1 MASAGI
7 SGVVGQQGQQN
18 TNGTDAFGD
27 VDLQEFLAMMIAE
40 LQNQDPLNPMDNA
53 QILQQV
59 SQIQEIES
67 NKKLNESLASVTLGQ
82 NLTAAGSML
91 GQVIRGL
98 AEDDSYVVGKVD
110 RVSISDGTPTLHI
123 GQSQIALKNVTE
135 ILSDP
140 PEDGQSEDG
149 LNADDPTAEAAP

>member
-18 TNGTDAFGD
+18 TNGTDAFGE

-53 QILQQV
+53 QILQQI

-82 NLTAAGSML
+82 NLAAAGSML

-98 AEDDSYVVGKVD
+98 AEDDSYVVGEVD

-123 GQSQIALKNVTE
+123 GQSQIVLKNVTE
-135 ILSDP
+135 ILSEP
-140 PEDGQSEDG
+140 PEDSQGEDG
-149 LNADDPTAEAAP
+149 LNVDDPTAEAAP